1 MGIKIIEN
9 VFNLLLKVCWILK
22 KLKYFIIKFFLVGVE
37 IINKC
42 FWLYVIRVIDFF
54 LNWRRNWEFIDE
66 DIDEDFWEFVC

>member
-1 MGIKIIEN
+1 MFLI
-9 VFNLLLKVCWILK
+9 
-22 KLKYFIIKFFLVGVE
+22 IIKSVLNFKKIEIFYYLVFFLVGVE

-42 FWLYVIRVIDFF
+42 FWLYVICIRVINFF

>member
-1 MGIKIIEN
+1 MLNFKKIKIFYYL
-9 VFNLLLKVCWILK
+9 V
-22 KLKYFIIKFFLVGVE
+22 FFLVGVE

-42 FWLYVIRVIDFF
+42 FWLYVIRVINFF